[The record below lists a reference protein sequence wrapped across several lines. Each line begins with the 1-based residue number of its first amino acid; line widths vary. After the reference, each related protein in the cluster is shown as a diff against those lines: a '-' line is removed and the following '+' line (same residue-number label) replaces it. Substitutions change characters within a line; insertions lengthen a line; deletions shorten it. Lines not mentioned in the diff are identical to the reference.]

1 MIKKELETKALRDFG
16 VTFSVFIV
24 VLFIFVFPWI
34 FEAKIPV
41 WPWFFCAVSLP
52 ISLLIPR
59 SLEAIYKG
67 WMKLGIALSKVTTPL
82 LLAIVFYFIFSPMGL
97 LMRPFRD
104 VLGKRSSGSRH
115 SYRVEPDN
123 INTSMD
129 KPF

>member
-1 MIKKELETKALRDFG
+1 MIKNELETKVLRDFG
-16 VTFSVFIV
+16 ITFSVFIV
-24 VLFIFVFPWI
+24 VLFVFVFPWV
-34 FEAKIPV
+34 FDARIPV
-41 WPWFFCAVSLP
+41 WPWFFCMVSLP

-59 SLEAIYKG
+59 SLELIYKS
-67 WMKLGIALSKVTTPL
+67 WMKLGLVLSKVTTPF
-82 LLAIVFYFIFSPMGL
+82 LLAIVFYFIFFPMGL

-104 VLGKRSSGSRH
+104 ALRKRSSGSLE